1 MEIINVKGGKKNLFY
16 FLVVFIVSLAAI
28 SCGDD
33 DDDEIGATERGDS
46 PKTNWNGNHISRIVV
61 NQQQGMYVTTYW
73 FQYDSQNRVTYLK
86 VQSNTDQHEYFYG
99 YSDGKLIC
107 TTKFEGN
114 SWKDV
119 YNLNKFGYIIEGC
132 TYDSKGNLTSSTV
145 KNKTYS
151 FNVNGTEFPS
161 GELNNDDVLDLEY
174 LFVPNYYTKLDY
186 AKLIGLAGN
195 KHKYIQLNY
204 SLPNNR
210 TIKIDKVERNNQNKT
225 TAFVGKFNSYE
236 FVINIYY

>member
-1 MEIINVKGGKKNLFY
+1 M
-16 FLVVFIVSLAAI
+16 
-28 SCGDD
+28 
-33 DDDEIGATERGDS
+33 
-46 PKTNWNGNHISRIVV
+46 
-61 NQQQGMYVTTYW
+61 
-73 FQYDSQNRVTYLK
+73 
-86 VQSNTDQHEYFYG
+86 
-99 YSDGKLIC
+99 
-107 TTKFEGN
+107 
-114 SWKDV
+114 
-119 YNLNKFGYIIEGC
+119 
-132 TYDSKGNLTSSTV
+132 
-145 KNKTYS
+145 
-151 FNVNGTEFPS
+151 NGTEFPS